1 MAASCSSI
9 VYGVQP
15 ILNHPRTRFKT
26 PNLSITHFQSLS
38 SNFSFDSSSKFLLP
52 KLQISGLRRRN
63 SNAVPIIFNAQSK
76 IFQAIQTVFKVG
88 KDGVEAGTNLVPDA
102 VPRPVARLSV
112 TVVAAAVSLFVLR
125 SFVSTVFF
133 ALIFDHHLTCCLS
146 TAKQGFMGFVY
157 FIYLAF
163 NKDKGPRMDDKP
175 GSTDE
180 AIEEAKKIMDKYK

>member
-15 ILNHPRTRFKT
+15 ISPRTRFKT
-26 PNLSITHFQSLS
+26 PNLSNSPFQSLS
-38 SNFSFDSSSKFLLP
+38 SSFSFDSSSKFLLP

-63 SNAVPIIFNAQSK
+63 SNSVPIIFNAQSK
-76 IFQAIQTVFKVG
+76 VFQAIQTVFKVG

-133 ALIFDHHLTCCLS
+133 AL
-146 TAKQGFMGFVY
+146 GFMGFVY

-163 NKDKGPRMDDKP
+163 NKDKGPRVDDKP

>member
-133 ALIFDHHLTCCLS
+133 AL
-146 TAKQGFMGFVY
+146 GFMGFVY